1 MKLFPTACACAALSF
16 TCQPPPA
23 IAAST
28 VQPIGAMAVPGTSA
42 ANPFKSFDQI
52 TVDPFLQL
60 GALASRSSKS
70 VTLFNAFTNQPIGQT
85 APVFAGVGADVDN
98 SGPDGVV
105 IAGLRLWGT
114 DYPSLVRVFDLL
126 PNPTSPRQVAVID
139 TGGTSRA
146 DSIDYDPFT
155 QRVAVANGDTSPAFI
170 TLISTKT
177 LKITNRIVFDGTN
190 GTPDAVA
197 QGIGTVLY
205 DYALGSFLATVTQ
218 LGPDPTKG
226 AIAVMDAHDGHV
238 TRLITGIDGCEP
250 STLAEGP
257 GDDVIVACDPGFP
270 APDPVAFAPRTYV
283 VNVRTGAI
291 LANITQVGGEDF
303 VAYDLIH
310 QRYYT
315 ASRDYFTDPNAT
327 APTPVLGVIDAST
340 NRWIENVPTG
350 PNAHSVATNL
360 LTGAIYLP
368 LASPNPLCDGLPGCI
383 AVFKSVSAGQ

>member
-1 MKLFPTACACAALSF
+1 MKLLPTACACAALSF
-16 TCQPPPA
+16 ACSSAPA

-28 VQPIGAMAVPGTSA
+28 IAPIGAMAVPGTSA

-85 APVFAGVGADVDN
+85 PPVFTGVGEDVDN

-105 IAGLRLWGT
+105 IAGHRLWGT
-114 DYPSLVRVFDLL
+114 DYPSQVRVFDLL
-126 PNPTSPRQVAVID
+126 PNPTSPKQIAVIN

-155 QRVAVANGDTSPAFI
+155 QRVAVVNGDTSPAFI
-170 TLISTKT
+170 TLISTAT

-190 GTPDAVA
+190 GTPNAVD

-218 LGPDPTKG
+218 LGQDPTKG
-226 AIAVMDAHDGHV
+226 AIAVMDPHDGHV
-238 TRLITGIDGCEP
+238 TRVITGIDGCEP

-257 GDDVIVACDPGFP
+257 GDNVIVACDPGFP

-291 LANITQVGGEDF
+291 VANITQVGGEDF

-327 APTPVLGVIDAST
+327 APTPVLGVIDASS

-360 LTGAIYLP
+360 LTGTVYLP
-368 LASPNPLCDGLPGCI
+368 LANPNPLCDGLPGCVAI
-383 AVFKSVSAGQ
+383 FKSVSAGR